1 MFQLIYDKASAL
13 TPNTKEFLAFLH
25 LRFFIATGWHMQGL
39 IVGWYA
45 YTLTHDPL
53 TLAFIGLAEAIPA
66 IGLALPIGYWV
77 DKWDKRKA
85 MRAAIALILFSAAGT
100 CLAVHDAALSYWGT
114 SGVTSWLL
122 AMIMLNGSARAI
134 YGPAMFSTLGRI
146 VPRENIARAS
156 ALSSTMWQSAMLS
169 GPLIGGLLYGMYDVE
184 VASYTVVTLMLVG
197 SGGLYWIT
205 AKPPVIRETT
215 VSMIEDLTLG
225 IRFIIS
231 KPVILG
237 ALSLDLLA
245 VLFGGVVALLPVF
258 AKDILV
264 VDQKGLGLLRA
275 SMSIGSI
282 VMMAILSWKPLG
294 KNAGRQ
300 LLWAVAGFGLCILGF
315 AGSTWFWLSF
325 ALLLLAGAFD
335 AVSVIVRHTIL
346 QLETP
351 EDMKGRVAAANT
363 MFISSSN
370 ELGAVESGVAA
381 RLLGTVPSVYVG
393 GLLTLIVVAIV
404 AIRNPSLRRMSL
416 GDKA

>member
-1 MFQLIYDKASAL
+1 MLTYFHSKASVL
-13 TPNTKEFLAFLH
+13 TPNPGEFLAFLH
-25 LRFFIATGWHMQGL
+25 LRFFIAMAWHMQGL
-39 IVGWYA
+39 VVGWYA
-45 YTLTHDPL
+45 YSLTHDPL
-53 TLAFIGLAEAIPA
+53 TLALIGLAEAIPA
-66 IGLALPIGYWV
+66 IGMALPMGYWV
-77 DKWDKRKA
+77 DAWDKRKA
-85 MRAAIALILFSAAGT
+85 MRLAIVLIILSAAGT
-100 CLAVHDAALSYWGT
+100 CVAVHDTALEMLGPG
-114 SGVTSWLL
+114 GVTGCLL
-122 AMIMLNGSARAI
+122 VMITLNGSARAL
-134 YGPAMFSTLGRI
+134 YSPAMFSTLGRI

-169 GPLIGGLLYGMYDVE
+169 GPLVGGLLYGMHDVE
-184 VASYTVVTLMLVG
+184 AASYTVVLLMTIG
-197 SGGLYWIT
+197 SFGILWIT
-205 AKPPVIRETT
+205 PKPPVQQEAKA
-215 VSMIEDLTLG
+215 SMLEDLTLG
-225 IRFIIS
+225 IRFIFS

-258 AKDILV
+258 AKDILL

-282 VMMAILSWKPLG
+282 VMMALLSWKPLG

-315 AGSTWFWLSF
+315 ASSTAFWLSF

-381 RLLGTVPSVYVG
+381 KVLGTVPSVYVG
-393 GLLTLIVVAIV
+393 GLLTLLVVAFAAV
-404 AIRNPSLRRMSL
+404 KNPALRRMSL

>member
-1 MFQLIYDKASAL
+1 MLAYIHSKASAL
-13 TPNTKEFLAFLH
+13 TPNAGEFLAFLH
-25 LRFFIATGWHMQGL
+25 LRFFIATAWHMQGL

-45 YTLTHDPL
+45 YWLTHDPL
-53 TLAFIGLAEAIPA
+53 TLASIGMAEAIPA
-66 IGLALPIGYWV
+66 IGMALPMGYWV
-77 DKWDKRKA
+77 DNWDKRKA
-85 MRAAIALILFSAAGT
+85 MWAAIELIILSAAGT
-100 CLAVHDAALSYWGT
+100 CYLVHDAALATWGQ
-114 SGVTSWLL
+114 SSVLWGLL
-122 AMIMLNGSARAI
+122 AMIMLNGTARSM

-156 ALSSTMWQSAMLS
+156 AMSSTMWQTAMVG
-169 GPLIGGLLYGMYDVE
+169 GPMLGGLLYGLYDVE
-184 VASYTVVTLMLVG
+184 FASYVVLGLMLLG
-197 SGGLYWIT
+197 SCGTVWIS
-205 AKPPVIRETT
+205 AKPPVKQDHKAG
-215 VSMIEDLTLG
+215 MIEDLTLG
-225 IRFIIS
+225 IRFIVS
-231 KPVILG
+231 RPVIFG

-258 AKDILV
+258 ATDILF
-264 VDQKGLGLLRA
+264 VDQRGLGLLRA

-282 VMMAILSWKPLG
+282 IMMALLSWKPLG

-315 AGSTWFWLSF
+315 ASSTWFWLSF
-325 ALLLLAGAFD
+325 ATLLLAGAFD

-370 ELGAVESGVAA
+370 ELGAVESGVVA
-381 RLLGTVPSVYVG
+381 RLLGTVPSVYIG
-393 GLLTLIVVAIV
+393 ALLTLFVVAFT
-404 AIRNPSLRRMSL
+404 ATKNPALRRMSL

>member
-1 MFQLIYDKASAL
+1 VLTYFHRKATVL
-13 TPNTKEFLAFLH
+13 TPNAGEFLAFLH
-25 LRFFIATGWHMQGL
+25 LRFFIAAGWHMQGL

-45 YTLTHDPL
+45 YSLTHDPL
-53 TLAFIGLAEAIPA
+53 TLALIGLAEAIPA
-66 IGLALPIGYWV
+66 IGLALPTGYWV

-85 MRAAIALILFSAAGT
+85 MQAAVALIIVSAAGT
-100 CLAVHDAALSYWGT
+100 GYLVHDSALQLWGM
-114 SGVTSWLL
+114 SGVLWSLL
-122 AMIMLNGSARAI
+122 VMIMLNGTARAV
-134 YGPAMFSTLGRI
+134 YSPAMFSTLGRI

-169 GPLIGGLLYGMYDVE
+169 GPLFGGLLYGLYDVE
-184 VASYTVVTLMLVG
+184 AAAYAVLTLMLLG
-197 SGGLYWIT
+197 SGGLLWIT
-205 AKPPVIRETT
+205 AKPPVKQEKSAT
-215 VSMIEDLTLG
+215 MIEDLTLG
-225 IRFIIS
+225 VRFIFS

-258 AKDILV
+258 AKDILF

-282 VMMAILSWKPLG
+282 IMMALLSWKPLG
-294 KNAGRQ
+294 RNAGRQ

-315 AGSTWFWLSF
+315 ASSTMFWLSF

-381 RLLGTVPSVYVG
+381 RALGTVPSVYLG
-393 GLLTLIVVAIV
+393 GLLTLAVVVMTAV
-404 AIRNPSLRRMSL
+404 KNPALRRMSL
-416 GDKA
+416 GDKD